1 MTFTP
6 DFKYMFLSIQEP
18 AASTTTQK
26 DVKGTS
32 VLFNKSHL
40 IVIARKENFNPTTT
54 TKPVISGPIAANQ
67 QSVQTYSVQNNPGSL
82 YNWSVTNGTQ
92 VSGGVTSTI
101 GVKWGSFSPGAVN
114 VIESASSQC
123 VSSNEQITVSLG
135 TTSIDQSKLIPGLSV
150 YPNPTENYL
159 VIDAIEG
166 LQYELIDINGKSL
179 IVGMKEENK
188 VISIDLSN
196 LSAGIY
202 TLKVSNGKAVVSYQ
216 ISHL

>member
-1 MTFTP
+1 
-6 DFKYMFLSIQEP
+6 MFGLVYQLVNFGGPKGAFSTKICLGSI
-18 AASTTTQK
+18 
-26 DVKGTS
+26 
-32 VLFNKSHL
+32 NC
-40 IVIARKENFNPTTT
+40 N
-54 TKPVISGPIAANQ
+54 
-67 QSVQTYSVQNNPGSL
+67 
-82 YNWSVTNGTQ
+82 
-92 VSGGVTSTI
+92 
-101 GVKWGSFSPGAVN
+101 
-114 VIESASSQC
+114 C
-123 VSSNEQITVSLG
+123 V
-135 TTSIDQSKLIPGLSV
+135 TSIDKSKLIPGLSV